1 DPPPLFSLT
10 MSLDNSTVLD
20 SDSYT
25 AQVNRIALDFIG
37 TYPYAARNAMVQLSL
52 LFLSFGMQTVQL
64 RITLIECS
72 RRGSLSHTRVRILLL
87 STVLLY
93 VSTGVYMAALI
104 WNASTWNHVVV
115 RATDSFFSPSYDGP
129 EEIAEFQGAVRTQ
142 SWMLTVST
150 VINFIIGDAI
160 VWWRACG
167 IWRNNVVY
175 GMGPSLV
182 ALTLSITPTTTLGL
196 LLGENAYTYVS
207 VMLSLITNVTA
218 TSLIAYKAWC
228 HRQLVK
234 TYLNAAGLKSR
245 VLKALGLLVE
255 SGVAYCT
262 FLVIMICFASVL
274 ASSLT
279 DGAQVLVIVYGADP
293 AASPSNPA
301 RAIFPTVVV
310 VLVALKRSPID
321 NGGMSGAVQLDG
333 ANQLQDGP
341 GSTSSTV
348 VFHHS
353 TFLNS
358 AGLDT
363 EACMG
368 GMPVS

>member
-1 DPPPLFSLT
+1 
-10 MSLDNSTVLD
+10 
-20 SDSYT
+20 
-25 AQVNRIALDFIG
+25 
-37 TYPYAARNAMVQLSL
+37 
-52 LFLSFGMQTVQL
+52 
-64 RITLIECS
+64 
-72 RRGSLSHTRVRILLL
+72 
-87 STVLLY
+87 
-93 VSTGVYMAALI
+93 MAALI

-150 VINFIIGDAI
+150 VINFIISDAI

-255 SGVAYCT
+255 SGVAYCA
-262 FLVIMICFASVL
+262 FL
-274 ASSLT
+274 
-279 DGAQVLVIVYGADP
+279 VLVIVYGADP

-301 RAIFPTVVV
+301 RVWFNQVVAYFTLGCIAPLMASTIRPTSTPGLRAIFPTVVV

-321 NGGMSGAVQLDG
+321 NGGLSGAVQLDG
-333 ANQLQDGP
+333 ANRLQDGP
-341 GSTSSTV
+341 GSRSSTV